1 MTPLLQVF
9 EVDQARKMAK
19 SMVMSHS
26 GNIRLQIT
34 PILTPSNKEG
44 CDKIAISKSINV
56 FPPNLGIVD
65 TKLHTTLAIEDPV
78 TMKAEKLEAVL
89 RSKPAVI
96 VKIGMKS
103 PPPPTPPAL
112 EIEAA
117 MKQRTPAKTIGADN
131 LSLVSWDF
139 GW

>member
-1 MTPLLQVF
+1 
-9 EVDQARKMAK
+9 
-19 SMVMSHS
+19 MSHS
-26 GNIRLQIT
+26 GNTRLQIT
-34 PILTPSNKEG
+34 PILTPSNIEG
-44 CDKIAISKSINV
+44 CDKSAISKSINV
-56 FPPNLGIVD
+56 FPPSLGIVD
-65 TKLHTTLAIEDPV
+65 TKLHITLAIEAPV

-96 VKIGMKS
+96 VKIGMKR

-117 MKQRTPAKTIGADN
+117 MKQRSPARTTGADN
-131 LSLVSWDF
+131 LSWGSWDC